1 MGPLITIIT
10 ILSNLIILLVLV
22 QSLMS
27 YFVAPYHPIRVR
39 LDRLME
45 PFYAPIRRYLPQT
58 GMLDFSPMVLI
69 ILVYLISRL
78 LISIL
83 SSL

>member
-1 MGPLITIIT
+1 VGPLITIIS

>member
-1 MGPLITIIT
+1 
-10 ILSNLIILLVLV
+10 
-22 QSLMS
+22 
-27 YFVAPYHPIRVR
+27 VR

>member
-1 MGPLITIIT
+1 VGTLITIIS

>member
-1 MGPLITIIT
+1 MGPLITIIS

-69 ILVYLISRL
+69 ILVYLISRV

>member
-1 MGPLITIIT
+1 MGPLITIIS

-45 PFYAPIRRYLPQT
+45 PFYSPIRRYLPQT